1 MVAIAFASLAARAEV
16 SGIEVASRPD
26 VVADE
31 SFDDVGGYAEDQP
44 PSWPGPWRGGMDLP
58 KGPRWPGDS
67 SPA

>member
-1 MVAIAFASLAARAEV
+1 MVGIAFASLAARAEV

-44 PSWPGPWRGGMDLP
+44 AIVARAMA
-58 KGPRWPGDS
+58 RWDGLTQGTPLAGR
-67 SPA
+67 